1 MTAPV
6 HQWLCDPLDP
16 LVRSRIR
23 IWANADDVRHV
34 AVMPDVHPA
43 GNFCVGMVIG
53 TGQLVYP
60 GAVGGDIGCGITA
73 CRFSGEF
80 TPDMLAH
87 LPVVYAAVRQD
98 IPYNRHRR
106 SDHPPAI
113 ANIPPATFA
122 DSRLHAIL
130 GDDGVL
136 QLGTLGSGNHFL
148 ELQIDE
154 DRRLWAMVH
163 SGSRGI
169 GQAVFQFHNQNCR
182 IMPGGVA
189 ALDAATDQGQAYFAD
204 AQWCR
209 RYAAAN
215 RSAIMAAL
223 AAILD
228 QIFGMTPEADSVVD
242 CDHNHLSLETLV
254 SGQLWVHRKGANRA
268 DSGQRGLIPG
278 SMGTESYHV
287 IGRGNS
293 DALNSSSHG
302 AGRKLSRSQAMRHI
316 SGNRLSREMEGIYF
330 DRAQT
335 HALRAEAPGAYKN
348 IQRVMRAQRDLVCIV
363 RRLTPV
369 LNYKAGR

>member
-1 MTAPV
+1 MTALV

-16 LVRSRIR
+16 LVRSRMR
-23 IWANADDVRHV
+23 IWANADDVRHL
-34 AVMPDVHPA
+34 AVMPDVHAA
-43 GNFCVGMVIG
+43 GHFCVGMVIG

-60 GAVGGDIGCGITA
+60 GAVGGDIGCGISA
-73 CRFSGEF
+73 CRFSAEL

-87 LPVVYAAVRQD
+87 LPVVYAAIRRN
-98 IPYNRHRR
+98 IPINRHRR
-106 SDHPPAI
+106 GDHPSAPAD
-113 ANIPPATFA
+113 IPPATFA
-122 DSRLHAIL
+122 DSRLHSFL
-130 GDDGVL
+130 RDDGVL

-154 DRRLWAMVH
+154 DHRLWAMVH

-169 GQAVFQFHNQNCR
+169 GQAIFQFHHQHCR
-182 IMPGGVA
+182 IMPFGLA
-189 ALDAATDQGQAYFAD
+189 AMDVATDQGQAYLAD
-204 AQWCR
+204 AHWCR

-215 RSAIMAAL
+215 RSVIMTTL

-228 QIFGMTPEADSVVD
+228 RIFGMTPEVDSLVD
-242 CDHNHLSLETLV
+242 CDHNHLSLETLE
-254 SGQLWVHRKGANRA
+254 SGELWVHRKGANRA
-268 DSGQRGLIPG
+268 DSGEPGLIPG

-293 DALNSSSHG
+293 DAMNSSSHG
-302 AGRKLSRSQAMRHI
+302 AGRKLSRGQAMRHI
-316 SGNRLSREMEGIYF
+316 SGNRLNREMEGIYF

-348 IQRVMRAQRDLVCIV
+348 IQRVMRAQRDLVRIV
-363 RRLTPV
+363 RRLKPV